1 MARAVPSMR
10 LRTWIR
16 YGYFNDRQSFADFW
30 VLEEKFQRS
39 LTIGVAGPTFG
50 ETSTIV
56 EIDMSQITRSIRAA
70 SDLGASIR
78 ERRKTLSMTQ
88 GDLAMQAG
96 VSVATISAIENGKDT
111 AQIGIVLDLCRD
123 LGLRLSVE
131 T

>member
-1 MARAVPSMR
+1 
-10 LRTWIR
+10 
-16 YGYFNDRQSFADFW
+16 
-30 VLEEKFQRS
+30 LEEKFQRS
-39 LTIGVAGPTFG
+39 LTKCATKPIFS

-56 EIDMSQITRSIRAA
+56 EIDMSKITRAIRAA
-70 SDLGASIR
+70 SDLGAAIR

-96 VSVATISAIENGKDT
+96 VSVATISAIENGKAT
-111 AQIGIVLDLCRD
+111 AQISIVLDLCRD

>member
-1 MARAVPSMR
+1 
-10 LRTWIR
+10 
-16 YGYFNDRQSFADFW
+16 
-30 VLEEKFQRS
+30 LEKKFQRS
-39 LTIGVAGPTFG
+39 LTKQATKPTFS

-56 EIDMSQITRSIRAA
+56 EIDMSEITRAIRTA
-70 SDLGASIR
+70 SDLGAAIR

-111 AQIGIVLDLCRD
+111 AQISIVLDLCRD

>member
-1 MARAVPSMR
+1 
-10 LRTWIR
+10 
-16 YGYFNDRQSFADFW
+16 
-30 VLEEKFQRS
+30 
-39 LTIGVAGPTFG
+39 
-50 ETSTIV
+50 
-56 EIDMSQITRSIRAA
+56 MSEITRAIRAA

-96 VSVATISAIENGKDT
+96 VSVATIRPIEHVKDT
-111 AQIGIVLDLCRD
+111 PQIGIVLDLCRD

>member
-1 MARAVPSMR
+1 MR
-10 LRTWIR
+10 LRTRIR
-16 YGYFNDRQSFADFW
+16 RGCFNDRQSFADFW
-30 VLEEKFQRS
+30 VSEGKFQRS
-39 LTIGVAGPTFG
+39 LIRGVSGPTFG
-50 ETSTIV
+50 EASTIV

-123 LGLRLSVE
+123 LGLRLCVE

>member
-1 MARAVPSMR
+1 M
-10 LRTWIR
+10 
-16 YGYFNDRQSFADFW
+16 
-30 VLEEKFQRS
+30 K
-39 LTIGVAGPTFG
+39 PTFS

-56 EIDMSQITRSIRAA
+56 EMGMPEIKRAIRAA

-123 LGLRLSVE
+123 LGLRLCVE